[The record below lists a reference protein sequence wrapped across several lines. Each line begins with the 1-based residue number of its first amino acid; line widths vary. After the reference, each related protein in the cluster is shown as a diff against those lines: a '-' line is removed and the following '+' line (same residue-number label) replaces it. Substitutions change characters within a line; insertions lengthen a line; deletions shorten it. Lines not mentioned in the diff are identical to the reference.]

1 MIVLDVFEATPQNPT
16 RSLRMSSTTRQM
28 EFLARALVNRLEDR
42 GIVEFT
48 DAEAGIAVVARVLGD
63 TFREVEQVEVEAR
76 QRLTRE
82 IGAREPTADELEA
95 AMRNVASERGVTL

>member
-1 MIVLDVFEATPQNPT
+1 
-16 RSLRMSSTTRQM
+16 M

-63 TFREVEQVEVEAR
+63 TFREVEQVEQEAR
-76 QRLTRE
+76 QRLNRE
-82 IGAREPTADELEA
+82 IGVREPTADELETAMHVVA
-95 AMRNVASERGVTL
+95 AERGVTL

>member
-1 MIVLDVFEATPQNPT
+1 
-16 RSLRMSSTTRQM
+16 M

-63 TFREVEQVEVEAR
+63 TFREVEQVEQEAR

-82 IGAREPTADELEA
+82 LGSREPTADELEA
-95 AMRNVASERGVTL
+95 AMRIVAAERGVTL

>member
-1 MIVLDVFEATPQNPT
+1 
-16 RSLRMSSTTRQM
+16 MSSSTRQM

-63 TFREVEQVEVEAR
+63 TFREVEQVELEAR

-82 IGAREPTADELEA
+82 IGTREPTADELDM
-95 AMRNVASERGVTL
+95 AMRRVATERGVTL